1 MLSSLMVKIVGLF
14 FLVLAYNKVSLRDQ
28 PNHVT
33 QNTQILDNCV
43 SEVVLEK
50 EKKVFAFLGI
60 FFFLLYQT
68 VLLPHNSNI
77 YTTTVNFNHTTK
89 YYYFKFPATLKKP

>member
-1 MLSSLMVKIVGLF
+1 MLSSLMVKIVGLL

-50 EKKVFAFLGI
+50 EKKKFLLFLD
-60 FFFLLYQT
+60 FFFLFT
-68 VLLPHNSNI
+68 LPNCSI
-77 YTTTVNFNHTTK
+77 TT
-89 YYYFKFPATLKKP
+89 

>member
-1 MLSSLMVKIVGLF
+1 MLSSLMVKIVGLL

-50 EKKVFAFLGI
+50 EKKVFAFLG
-60 FFFLLYQT
+60 FFFLFT
-68 VLLPHNSNI
+68 LPNCS
-77 YTTTVNFNHTTK
+77 TTT
-89 YYYFKFPATLKKP
+89 

>member
-1 MLSSLMVKIVGLF
+1 MLSSLMVKIVGLL

-50 EKKVFAFLGI
+50 EKKSFCFSWD
-60 FFFLLYQT
+60 FFLFT
-68 VLLPHNSNI
+68 LPNCS
-77 YTTTVNFNHTTK
+77 TTT
-89 YYYFKFPATLKKP
+89 

>member
-1 MLSSLMVKIVGLF
+1 MRVILFEHVLTCFLLMVKIVC
-14 FLVLAYNKVSLRDQ
+14 FLDLAYNKVSLCDQ

-50 EKKVFAFLGI
+50 KKVFAFLGN
-60 FFFLLYQT
+60 FLFT
-68 VLLPHNSNI
+68 LPNCS
-77 YTTTVNFNHTTK
+77 TTT
-89 YYYFKFPATLKKP
+89 

>member
-1 MLSSLMVKIVGLF
+1 MLSSLMVKIVGLL

-50 EKKVFAFLGI
+50 EKKKFLLFLG
-60 FFFLLYQT
+60 FFSFYSTKLFYYHITATYILL
-68 VLLPHNSNI
+68 L
-77 YTTTVNFNHTTK
+77 
-89 YYYFKFPATLKKP
+89 